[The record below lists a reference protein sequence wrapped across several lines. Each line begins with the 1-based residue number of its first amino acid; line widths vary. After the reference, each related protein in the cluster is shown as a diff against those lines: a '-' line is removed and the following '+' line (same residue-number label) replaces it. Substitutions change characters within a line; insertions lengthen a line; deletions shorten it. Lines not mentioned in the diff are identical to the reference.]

1 MKRFRD
7 IQGNDAVITALR
19 QMVDG
24 GKIPHALLLH
34 ENDGGGAFP
43 IVLAFLQ
50 YLYCRNRT
58 AGDACGDCP
67 SCNRIAKLIHPDVHF
82 VFPVAGS
89 DKPVSGQFLPAF
101 RELALQQPYF
111 YENELFGSL
120 GLDGKQ
126 VLISVNEARSLL
138 DKLSLSAVEG
148 GYRSVV
154 MYLPEKMNQAAANS
168 LLKMVEE
175 PPENTLFLLIT
186 HEPEKVLST
195 IRSRCLPMRILPLS
209 RTAEAA
215 VHPSGTADETLYLDL
230 FADLME
236 ALLSRDLLT
245 ALETGEALAG
255 LESREK
261 QKSFCKFAV
270 ETVRGIFLQQQ
281 GLGELSALSDEERAF
296 VVRMAGRVRP
306 TFARGAMHHFD
317 RAMLLLGRN
326 VNQKILFTDLVN
338 RLYMI
343 V

>member
-1 MKRFRD
+1 MFRD
-7 IQGNDAVITALR
+7 IKGNEAVVEALR
-19 QMVDG
+19 RMVDLG
-24 GKIPHALLLH
+24 RIPHALLLH

-50 YLYCRNRT
+50 YLYCRNR
-58 AGDACGDCP
+58 ADGDACGACP
-67 SCNRIAKLIHPDVHF
+67 SCNRLSKLIHPDVHF

-89 DKPVSGQFLPAF
+89 DKPVSDHFLAAF
-101 RELALQQPYF
+101 RELVLQQPYF
-111 YENELFGSL
+111 YENDLYGSL

-154 MYLPEKMNQAAANS
+154 MYLPEKMNQSAANS

-195 IRSRCLPMRILPLS
+195 IRSRCLPLRILPLP
-209 RTAEAA
+209 REVDAL
-215 VHPSGTADETLYLDL
+215 VHTSGTAEETLYLDL
-230 FADLME
+230 FSDLME

-255 LESREK
+255 LENREK

-270 ETVRGIFLQQQ
+270 ETVRGIFLLQQ
-281 GLGELSALSDEERAF
+281 GMADISGLSEASREWAA
-296 VVRMAGRVRP
+296 RMAERLRP

>member
-1 MKRFRD
+1 MNRFSD
-7 IQGNDAVITALR
+7 IQGNDAVVAALR

-24 GKIPHALLLH
+24 GRIPHAILLH

-43 IVLAFLQ
+43 IALAFLG
-50 YLYCRNRT
+50 YLYCHDRT
-58 AGDACGDCP
+58 EGNACGACP
-67 SCNRIAKLIHPDVHF
+67 ACNKLSKLIHPDVHF

-89 DKPVSGQFLPAF
+89 DKPVSDNYIAAF
-101 RELALQQPYF
+101 RNLALQQPYF
-111 YENELFGSL
+111 YENDLYAALS
-120 GLDGKQ
+120 LDGKQ
-126 VLISVNEARSLL
+126 VQISVNEARSLL

-154 MYLPEKMNQAAANS
+154 MYLPEKMNQSAANS

-195 IRSRCLPMRILPLS
+195 IRSRCLLMRVLPLP
-209 RTAEAA
+209 RALDRA
-215 VHPSGTADETLYLDL
+215 VHPSGTEDETLFLDL
-230 FADLME
+230 FADLMD
-236 ALLSRDLLT
+236 ALLSRDLLS

-255 LESREK
+255 LENREK

-270 ETVRGIFLQQQ
+270 ETVRKIFLQQQ
-281 GLGELSALSDEERAF
+281 GLPELAGPSEGEGDF
-296 VVRMAGRVRP
+296 VARMAGRLRP

>member
-1 MKRFRD
+1 MDRFQD
-7 IQGNDAVITALR
+7 IRGNDAVVAALR

-24 GKIPHALLLH
+24 GRIPHALLFH

-43 IVLAFLQ
+43 IALAFLQ
-50 YLYCRNRT
+50 YLYCRRRT
-58 AGDACGDCP
+58 EGEACGACP

-82 VFPVAGS
+82 VFPVAGP
-89 DKPVSGQFLPAF
+89 DKPVSDNFLPAF

-111 YENELFGSL
+111 YENDLYGAL

-154 MYLPEKMNQAAANS
+154 MYLPEKMNQSAANS

-175 PPENTLFLLIT
+175 PPENTLFLLIA

-195 IRSRCLPMRILPLS
+195 IRSRCLPMRILPLP
-209 RTAEAA
+209 REVDAA
-215 VHPSGTADETLYLDL
+215 VHPSGTADETQYLDL
-230 FADLME
+230 FSDLME
-236 ALLSRDLLT
+236 ALLARDLLT
-245 ALETGEALAG
+245 ALETGEALAA
-255 LESREK
+255 LENREK

-270 ETVRGIFLQQQ
+270 ETVRRIFLQQQ
-281 GLGELSALSDEERAF
+281 GLPDLAGPSGDDGGF
-296 VVRMAGRVRP
+296 VVRMAGRLRP